1 MWTRRW
7 FIILTAAAVVTLALA
22 CQLVGQMSRDEL
34 QQLLKEQVAVRQ
46 GELPYVE
53 KVYMGPGVLANS
65 GASHL
70 SQRLRFRREGPMGYF
85 PADMYIDVAVLSDEK
100 QAYRQAVRFAET
112 QFALPGTPGLPEGTH
127 SGFPV
132 GQKSWVYGPPDGA
145 KPGPGQGT
153 SVLVVYDGSAALRV
167 DIRYQP
173 IDPKAKTAV
182 FMPVSGEDRERSE
195 YVARLLLSRVQMLLM
210 NWDGSN
216 VLRIHSGRATLPARK
231 TSKGLYIPAG
241 SALRQY
247 GGVVKRSRTGVF
259 TVEWGGKRVTVPV
272 AARVLLTGKQQI
284 PLSTPVLY
292 DGQEIWIE
300 AQGFAQALGWKLVKQ
315 AGAISLSL

>member
-34 QQLLKEQVAVRQ
+34 RRLLKEQVAIRQ
-46 GELPYVE
+46 GELPYIE
-53 KVYMGPGVLANS
+53 KVTVGTGFMAH
-65 GASHL
+65 GAPYLTQS
-70 SQRLRFRREGPMGYF
+70 LRFQRQGLMGYF
-85 PADMYIDVAVLSDEK
+85 PAEMTVEMVVPSDEK
-100 QAYRQAVRFAET
+100 QAYRQAVFFAQT

-132 GQKSWVYGPPDGA
+132 GLKSWVYAPPDGA

-153 SVLVVYDGSAALRV
+153 SVLVVYGGSVALRV
-167 DIRYQP
+167 SIQYQP

-182 FMPVSGEDRERSE
+182 FLPVSREDRERSE

-210 NWDGSN
+210 NWEGSN

-231 TSKGLYIPAG
+231 TSTGLYIPAG
-241 SALRQY
+241 SALRQH
-247 GGVVKRSRTGVF
+247 GGVVKQGRTGVF
-259 TVEWGGKRVTVPV
+259 TADWRGKRVTVPV
-272 AARVLLTGKQQI
+272 AARVLLIGKQQI
-284 PLSTPVLY
+284 SLSTPVLY
-292 DGQEIWIE
+292 DGQEVWVE
-300 AQGFAQALGWKLVKQ
+300 ARGFAQALGGKLVKQ
-315 AGAISLSL
+315 GGAISLSP